1 MVQNNCRI
9 RIIAAFCEKVK
20 NNCRGNYMVKYCT
33 SLLFFWSSA
42 IVFSLSNFSYDETL
56 KNFFKS
62 YENTAIECRASV
74 IYINERNKTF
84 FLGLLCFVS
93 AFLRNLPKTRK
104 YFLKYNTLVGGKF
117 SCPRQPVR
125 YSFLC
130 ESFSRKGIFFM
141 IGSEKNK
148 VIGL

>member
-9 RIIAAFCEKVK
+9 RIIAAFREKVK

-56 KNFFKS
+56 EIFFKS
-62 YENTAIECRASV
+62 YENTVIECRASV

-84 FLGLLCFVS
+84 FWGFCVLSQLFS
-93 AFLRNLPKTRK
+93 KIYQKRENIFSS
-104 YFLKYNTLVGGKF
+104 TLVGGKF

-125 YSFLC
+125 YSFRC

-141 IGSEKNK
+141 IGSDKNK